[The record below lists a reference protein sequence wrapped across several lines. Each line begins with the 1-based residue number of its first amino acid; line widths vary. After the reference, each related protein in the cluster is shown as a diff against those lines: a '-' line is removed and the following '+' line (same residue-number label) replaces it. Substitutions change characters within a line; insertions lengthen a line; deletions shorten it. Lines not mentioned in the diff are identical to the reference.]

1 MGIFEQLVCKQELS
15 PVLKNEVCP
24 HQFAYMEG
32 RSTSKAL
39 IKCQHHW
46 LNWLDKDAD
55 FVQVLSFHFS
65 KAFDSLSQRVL
76 RDKVK
81 SYHTASCVI
90 TNIELWWMLL
100 YQSSSISTDVSH
112 RRLLLVPFYFP
123 PW

>member
-1 MGIFEQLVCKQELS
+1 MRIFEWLVCKQELS

-55 FVQVLSFHFS
+55 FVQVLSFDFS
-65 KAFDSLSQRVL
+65 KAFDSLFQRVL
-76 RDKVK
+76 
-81 SYHTASCVI
+81 SNHTASCVI
-90 TNIELWWMLL
+90 ANIELWWMLL
-100 YQSSSISTDVSH
+100 
-112 RRLLLVPFYFP
+112 
-123 PW
+123 

>member
-15 PVLKNEVCP
+15 PVLKNEVSP

-46 LNWLDKDAD
+46 LDKDAD
-55 FVQVLSFHFS
+55 FVQVLSFDFS
-65 KAFDSLSQRVL
+65 KAFDSLSQQVL

-90 TNIELWWMLL
+90 ANKKLWWMLL
-100 YQSSSISTDVSH
+100 
-112 RRLLLVPFYFP
+112 
-123 PW
+123 